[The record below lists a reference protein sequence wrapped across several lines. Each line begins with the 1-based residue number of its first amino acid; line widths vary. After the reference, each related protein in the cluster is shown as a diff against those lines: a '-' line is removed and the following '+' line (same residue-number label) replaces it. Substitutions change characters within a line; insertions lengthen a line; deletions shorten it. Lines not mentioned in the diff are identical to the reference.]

1 MTQKDNAFHR
11 IFEVVGQPESEVPP
25 TPITSPQPPRELES
39 SPEPEAESKKR
50 GRPPGKKSD
59 PQFISALAYI
69 KKKTHLQVKRLLLD
83 KEEQGEKQDFSELVQ
98 ELLEFWVQIQQGEE
112 PETLIARFSDSQKS
126 KD

>member
-11 IFEVVGQPESEVPP
+11 IFEVVDQPESEVP
-25 TPITSPQPPRELES
+25 TPMTSPQSSTELEP
-39 SPEPEAESKKR
+39 SPEPESARR
-50 GRPPGKKSD
+50 GRPRGKKSD
-59 PQFISALAYI
+59 PGFISALAYI

-126 KD
+126 QN

>member
-25 TPITSPQPPRELES
+25 TPMTLPQSSSELE
-39 SPEPEAESKKR
+39 PLLEPEAESPQR
-50 GRPPGKKSD
+50 GRPRGKKSD
-59 PQFISALAYI
+59 PEFISALAYI
-69 KKKTHLQVKRLLLD
+69 KKKTQIQVKRLLLD

-98 ELLEFWVQIQQGEE
+98 ELLEFWVQLQQGEE

-126 KD
+126 KN

>member
-1 MTQKDNAFHR
+1 MAEKDNAFHR

-25 TPITSPQPPRELES
+25 TLMTSPQSSSELEPS
-39 SPEPEAESKKR
+39 LETEAESPKR
-50 GRPPGKKSD
+50 GRPRGKKSD
-59 PQFISALAYI
+59 PEFISAIAYI

-98 ELLEFWVQIQQGEE
+98 ELLEFWVQLQQGEE
-112 PETLIARFSDSQKS
+112 PETIIARFSDSQKI